1 MEKIPFN
8 RRHWLSTTM
17 KMSALAFITPLWAE
31 NFANGSNRK
40 KSTHIGACDWSI
52 GPAADIACFDVARRI
67 GLDGVQVSLNTAAQP
82 VYLQQAHVQQAYL
95 DAAKRTGVRIG
106 GLAIGALNDVPYKS
120 DPRTEQWVH
129 DSIGVAKNL
138 GVKAILLAFF
148 AKNDLRNDPT
158 GISEV
163 VRRLKAVAP
172 LAERA
177 GVQLGIES
185 YLTAEQHLDII
196 DRVGS
201 SAIKVYYDARNATD
215 AGNDI
220 FKEISLL
227 GKKHICELHIKEN
240 GVRLGNGTIDWPRVR
255 QALAEA
261 GYEGDGWMQIE
272 WAKTKE
278 DDTVAAYQ
286 HNLAYVKRNLLV

>member
-1 MEKIPFN
+1 MEKTSLS
-8 RRHWLSTTM
+8 RRHWLSTTL
-17 KMSALAFITPLWAE
+17 KVSALAFTPPLLAG
-31 NFANGSNRK
+31 NFANGMARK
-40 KSTHIGACDWSI
+40 TALIGACDWSI
-52 GPAADIACFDVARRI
+52 GAAADISCFEVAKRI
-67 GLDGVQVSLNTAAQP
+67 GLDGVQVSLNTVAQP
-82 VYLQQAHVQQAYL
+82 RHLQDTHVQQAYL

-106 GLAIGALNDVPYKS
+106 GLAIGTLNDVPYKS
-120 DPRTEQWVH
+120 EPQTEQWVH

-138 GVKAILLAFF
+138 GVKAVLLAFF
-148 AKNDLRNDPT
+148 AQNDLRNDST
-158 GISEV
+158 GITEV

-172 LAERA
+172 VAERA

-220 FKEISLL
+220 FKEIALL

-255 QALAEA
+255 QSLAEA

-286 HNLAYVKRNLLV
+286 QNLAYVKRNLV

>member
-1 MEKIPFN
+1 
-8 RRHWLSTTM
+8 
-17 KMSALAFITPLWAE
+17 MSALALATPLLAE
-31 NFANGSNRK
+31 RVATRPAVR
-40 KSTHIGACDWSI
+40 IGACDWSI
-52 GPAADIACFDVARRI
+52 GPAADIACFDVAKRI
-67 GLDGVQVSLNTAAQP
+67 GLDGVQLSFNTPAKPQH
-82 VYLQQAHVQQAYL
+82 LQQTAVQQAYL

-106 GLAIGALNDVPYKS
+106 GLGIGALNEVPYKS
-120 DPRTEQWVH
+120 DPQTEQWVH
-129 DSIGVAKNL
+129 DSIGVAKSL
-138 GVKAILLAFF
+138 GVKAVLLAFF
-148 AKNDLRNDPT
+148 AKNDLRNDPA
-158 GISEV
+158 GITEV

-172 LAERA
+172 VAERA

-201 SAIKVYYDARNATD
+201 SAIKVYYDPRNATD

-220 FKEISLL
+220 FREIALL
-227 GKKHICELHIKEN
+227 GKRHICELHIKEN

-255 QALAEA
+255 QALADA

-272 WAKTKE
+272 WAKTKD

-286 HNLAYVKRNLLV
+286 HNLAYVKRNLV

>member
-1 MEKIPFN
+1 MKNTPIS
-8 RRHWLSTTM
+8 RRQWINTTLNV
-17 KMSALAFITPLWAE
+17 SALALTTPLLAE
-31 NFANGSNRK
+31 SLVRSARP
-40 KSTHIGACDWSI
+40 TVRIGACDWSI
-52 GPAADIACFDVARRI
+52 GPAADVGCFEVARRI
-67 GLDGVQVSLNTAAQP
+67 GLDGVQVSLNTPAQP
-82 VYLQQAHVQQAYL
+82 LHLQQINVQQAYL
-95 DAAKRTGVRIG
+95 DAAKRTGIRIG
-106 GLAIGALNDVPYKS
+106 GLGIGALNEVPYKS

-138 GVKAILLAFF
+138 GVKAVLLAFF

-158 GISEV
+158 GIAEV

-172 LAERA
+172 VAERA

-185 YLTAEQHLDII
+185 YLTAEQHIDII

-220 FKEISLL
+220 FREVALL
-227 GKKHICELHIKEN
+227 GKNHICELHIKEN
-240 GVRLGNGTIDWPRVR
+240 GVRLGSGTIDWPRFR
-255 QALAEA
+255 QALTDA

-272 WAKTKE
+272 WAKTKD
-278 DDTVAAYQ
+278 DDTVTAYQ
-286 HNLAYVKRNLLV
+286 HNLAYVKRNLVV

>member
-1 MEKIPFN
+1 MKQT
-8 RRHWLSTTM
+8 RRHWLKTTLNV
-17 KMSALAFITPLWAE
+17 SALAFATPALTK
-31 NFANGSNRK
+31 NFAGGPARK
-40 KSTHIGACDWSI
+40 TALIGACDWSI
-52 GPAADIACFDVARRI
+52 GAAADINCFEVAKRI
-67 GLDGVQVSLNTAAQP
+67 GLDGVQVSLNTVAQP
-82 VYLQQAHVQQAYL
+82 LHLQQAHVQQAYL
-95 DAAKRTGVRIG
+95 EAAKRTGVRIG
-106 GLAIGALNDVPYKS
+106 GLAIGALNEVPYKS

-129 DSIGVAKNL
+129 DCIGVAKNL
-138 GVKAILLAFF
+138 GVKAVLLAFF
-148 AKNDLRNDPT
+148 AKNDLRNDPA
-158 GISEV
+158 GITEV

-172 LAERA
+172 VAERA

-185 YLTAEQHLDII
+185 YLTAEEHIDII

-201 SAIKVYYDARNATD
+201 SAIKVYYDARNAAD

-220 FKEISLL
+220 FKEIALL

-255 QALAEA
+255 QTLADT

-272 WAKTKE
+272 GAKTKE

-286 HNLAYVKRNLLV
+286 QNLAYVKRNLV